1 MIDAIDQQ
9 ILDILQRAARTNN
22 ADIARQVGMAPSAV
36 LERIRKLEKRQIIRG
51 YSAHLDPHVANLPLL
66 AFVFVRTDES
76 LSEMGTAV
84 ELAKIPEVLEVHH
97 VAGEDC
103 YLIKVRASEPE
114 SLGKLLRERLGH
126 IPTVLSTRSTIVLET
141 VKEDTKLPLAG
152 ALTGDDTDD

>member
-9 ILDILQRAARTNN
+9 ILDILQSAARTNN

-51 YSAHLDPHVANLPLL
+51 YSAQLDPHVANLPLL

-84 ELAKIPEVLEVHH
+84 ELSKIPEVLEVHH

-114 SLGKLLRERLGH
+114 ALGRLLRERLGH